1 MAAFKWVPGKGFVSE
16 FEFTPLALSLA
27 KYAEKEVKEVES
39 LVAGLAWAPKLNVGQ
54 GGRMSAAKRLQARDL
69 LRDSVS
75 ELRAALAR
83 RSPDAAYWY
92 ARSAASAARLLPT
105 WRKVPGCACVN
116 CDHYGGICLASLN
129 LGLEAA

>member
-1 MAAFKWVPGKGFVSE
+1 
-16 FEFTPLALSLA
+16 
-27 KYAEKEVKEVES
+27 
-39 LVAGLAWAPKLNVGQ
+39 
-54 GGRMSAAKRLQARDL
+54 MSAKRLQARDL

-92 ARSAASAARLLPT
+92 ARSAASAAKLLPR
-105 WRKVPGCACVN
+105 WRFVPGCACVN
-116 CDHYGGICLASLN
+116 CERDPGGICLASLN